1 MPLSENKDLKL
12 YYSISE
18 VAKMFNVSETLL
30 RFWEKQFPQIKPRK
44 SGRNIRQ
51 YSRDDIE
58 QVRLIYNLVK
68 VRGLKLAAARD
79 ALNKNHS
86 GEQQTTEVIEK
97 LKNIYNDGHEI
108 GNHSYIHPNFMN
120 ITEERMNDELKK
132 TEEPRPHRAHSN
144 TQPDIFPPQG
154 IPLGVHDTRFHKNE
168 TRKFL
173 NTFLYGAHLT
183 NPQTFR
189 LLISFSLF
197 SQ

>member
-1 MPLSENKDLKL
+1 
-12 YYSISE
+12 
-18 VAKMFNVSETLL
+18 MFNVSETLL

-97 LKNIYNDGHEI
+97 LKNIRIIAGI
-108 GNHSYIHPNFMN
+108 RFSMVP
-120 ITEERMNDELKK
+120 
-132 TEEPRPHRAHSN
+132 S
-144 TQPDIFPPQG
+144 PP
-154 IPLGVHDTRFHKNE
+154 ICSIMGVSSHT
-168 TRKFL
+168 
-173 NTFLYGAHLT
+173 A
-183 NPQTFR
+183 
-189 LLISFSLF
+189 
-197 SQ
+197 